1 MATPLIFSS
10 FFFMVQDVGTNTIYK
25 PRYELAQENLLGVLT
40 YLLHTWSLHCW
51 ATKLQVCGVQVS
63 FRSHSLAKMYQDIVV
78 GVALMFIGIT
88 CPLFF
93 SIST

>member
-1 MATPLIFSS
+1 
-10 FFFMVQDVGTNTIYK
+10 MVQDVGTNTIYK

-63 FRSHSLAKMYQDIVV
+63 FCSRSFVKTHRGVV
-78 GVALMFIGIT
+78 VDVALMFIGIT
-88 CPLFF
+88 YPSFF
-93 SIST
+93 SMST